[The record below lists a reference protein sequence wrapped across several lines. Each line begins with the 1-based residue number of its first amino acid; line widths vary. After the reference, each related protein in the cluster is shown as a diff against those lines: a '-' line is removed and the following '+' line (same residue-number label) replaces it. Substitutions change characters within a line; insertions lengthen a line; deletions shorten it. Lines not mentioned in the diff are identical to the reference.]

1 MFDDAPDLRQKTYIE
16 HPIRRVEHQHVN
28 RLELDR
34 GSLDQIVQAAR
45 RCHQDID
52 AAAQRP
58 CLLLEAL
65 PAYYRSG
72 TKPARSAIGLR
83 VLLDLKSKLSRRRQY
98 KRAGCAWTVQPLNDR
113 EEKGQRLA
121 RTRFRGR
128 QKVTSRK
135 RVRYRLS
142 LNLRWSGDA

>member
-1 MFDDAPDLRQKTYIE
+1 MFDDAPDLRQKTHIE
-16 HPIRRVEHQHVN
+16 HSIRLVKHQHVN

-45 RCHQDID
+45 RRHEDID

-65 PAYYRSG
+65 PAYYRSCTEPG
-72 TKPARSAIGLR
+72 RSAIGFR
-83 VLLDLKSKLSRRRQY
+83 VRLDLKSKLSRRRQH
-98 KRAGCAWTVQPLNDR
+98 KRTGCAWTAEPLNHWK
-113 EEKGQRLA
+113 EKGQRLA
-121 RTRFRGR
+121 RTRLRGR
-128 QKVTSRK
+128 HKVSSRK
-135 RVRYRLS
+135 RVRYRLR